1 MSSEIALFA
10 ANNIAFGLQMVE
22 YYVLFTGSIEAKILV
37 GEKTSFPCDALT
49 RMVINANKQ

>member
-1 MSSEIALFA
+1 
-10 ANNIAFGLQMVE
+10 MVE